1 MQTQWTR
8 LSFYIALGLTALAIL
23 FPPFSV
29 MSGPDEYGFLL
40 SGPPSVNAAVA
51 QAHAL
56 MGADAGMMTSRIHYT
71 IDFVR
76 LIVELAVIWGAY
88 IALKRTVLKPAVS

>member
-8 LSFYIALGLTALAIL
+8 LSFYIALGLTALAVL
-23 FPPFSV
+23 FPPFTI

-56 MGADAGMMTSRIHYT
+56 MGSDAGMMTRHIHYS
-71 IDFVR
+71 IDVVR
-76 LIVELAVIWGAY
+76 LVVELAVIWGAY
-88 IALKRTVLKPAVS
+88 IALKRTVLKPVVS